1 MLRRIIPDVIR
12 GQQVVYLGGQATA
25 REAAKLMRKN
35 NVGAVLIVEDEVLKG
50 ILTVNDMTYRVIAE
64 GLDPDKT
71 LLGEVMTPDP
81 DTVSSDTTAIDA
93 LRLMQDGDY
102 RHLPVV
108 DGGRILG
115 LISRRD
121 FHGVEKARLDDETAL
136 AFTDRGRAPKKYT
149 CEGEDI
155 SPPLSWSGTPSNS
168 CAYEFWNSVLPAF
181 SDIRKTGAHIGD
193 DLPDLVICEDF
204 LVSRHL
210 GAELRATVGDRPQK
224 VFVHGSLLL
233 DHISQEC
240 R

>member
-12 GQQVVYLGGQATA
+12 GRQVVYLGGQATA
-25 REAAKLMRKN
+25 RQAAKLMRKH
-35 NVGAVLIVEDEVLKG
+35 NVGAVLIIEDEALKG

-93 LRLMQDGDY
+93 LRLMQHGDY
-102 RHLPVV
+102 RHLPIV

-136 AFTDRGRAPKKYT
+136 WERIA
-149 CEGEDI
+149 
-155 SPPLSWSGTPSNS
+155 
-168 CAYEFWNSVLPAF
+168 
-181 SDIRKTGAHIGD
+181 
-193 DLPDLVICEDF
+193 
-204 LVSRHL
+204 
-210 GAELRATVGDRPQK
+210 
-224 VFVHGSLLL
+224 
-233 DHISQEC
+233 
-240 R
+240 